1 MPTCSGKCVSGDL
14 GTGGSR
20 GSHGELRP
28 AETLVTASQSR
39 VSQGYDL
46 DDDVTVG
53 AFYRDH
59 DADQPSF
66 DPFKVS
72 ISSRSDDP
80 IKPRETNIKFRS
92 SQILHFISSR
102 CFVGRAQALGSP
114 ENFHYTAKC

>member
-20 GSHGELRP
+20 GSLEELRLRP

-46 DDDVTVG
+46 DDDVTAG

-59 DADQPSF
+59 DDQTNP
-66 DPFKVS
+66 VL
-72 ISSRSDDP
+72 INSRSAFP
-80 IKPRETNIKFRS
+80 AVLM
-92 SQILHFISSR
+92 IL
-102 CFVGRAQALGSP
+102 
-114 ENFHYTAKC
+114 